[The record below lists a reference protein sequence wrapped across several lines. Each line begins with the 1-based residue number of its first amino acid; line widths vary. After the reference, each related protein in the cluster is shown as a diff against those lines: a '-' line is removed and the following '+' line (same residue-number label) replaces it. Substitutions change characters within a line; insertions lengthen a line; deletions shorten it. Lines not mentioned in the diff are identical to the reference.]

1 MISRWLLT
9 IRRSQKG
16 LLGWFRGM
24 EKDLK
29 LPAHPVKTGQAR
41 RGFRG
46 TFRSNFQ
53 RQAKRRTSY
62 WVGSPS
68 ETFDSEGTASGVV
81 GVEGGG
87 ADF

>member
-1 MISRWLLT
+1 MISRCPLT

-16 LLGWFRGM
+16 LRGWFRGM
-24 EKDLK
+24 ERHLK
-29 LPAHPVKTGQAR
+29 LPAHPAKPG
-41 RGFRG
+41 RG

-53 RQAKRRTSY
+53 RRARKITSY
-62 WVGSPS
+62 EVGSLS
-68 ETFDSEGTASGVV
+68 KTFDSEGTASGVV